1 LNGSVQPIP
10 PRNWIGSYRQSA
22 PPRSVAAAARRQRAA
37 APLLIERSARTPFRR
52 SAPPSIEALARSIAG
67 DTADLPPLDLARQIA
82 EAQVELQRARA
93 HKLRLIASAYA
104 DPADEPRETPFRQL
118 NKARM
123 VLKSAGM
130 EILPFPEQQSL
141 QGPEKMAAVLDDL
154 TPELIRLDRYERRA
168 LSQRKF
174 AVREFEAHCLKS

>member
-1 LNGSVQPIP
+1 
-10 PRNWIGSYRQSA
+10 
-22 PPRSVAAAARRQRAA
+22 
-37 APLLIERSARTPFRR
+37 
-52 SAPPSIEALARSIAG
+52 
-67 DTADLPPLDLARQIA
+67 
-82 EAQVELQRARA
+82 
-93 HKLRLIASAYA
+93 LIASAYA